1 MLCVKQGLGGKNPGH
16 LGMESKW
23 GDGLDLGILQD
34 FTNGEAVAP
43 AENQDAARSRDSG
56 QSGMDKRFVV
66 AVFVAGTELQMTVEK
81 KAQVVL
87 EAGEDE
93 MLITG
98 VAGKD
103 NFVGVDIVF
112 GGGGDPLRLRDS
124 RAQCAQ
130 DNKTSNAQTA
140 RGGKLIRKKE
150 SAPKRDAGVDQAE

>member
-1 MLCVKQGLGGKNPGH
+1 METGKKGVGGKNPGH
-16 LGMESKW
+16 LGIEINW
-23 GDGLDLGILQD
+23 GDALDLGILRD
-34 FTNGEAVAP
+34 FTSGEAVAP

-112 GGGGDPLRLRDS
+112 GCGGDPLLPHDF
-124 RAQCAQ
+124 
-130 DNKTSNAQTA
+130 
-140 RGGKLIRKKE
+140 
-150 SAPKRDAGVDQAE
+150 PP